1 MKTTHTDAVQILSS
15 IWKSLWNRLVQQK
28 RECES
33 PCRTTATMTAMAAA
47 ALMTN
52 SPAQTY
58 WRCES
63 LGKFFVLRH
72 RLGAKIQPKI
82 FQYCCCRL
90 CVWMVCV
97 LCAGPPMC
105 ECLAVAIAV
114 DCIRKLLRYTYTK
127 VYILHWWLSV
137 CRFISLAASCHFS
150 RSKRF
155 ILDYYDC
162 CCCCW
167 LVCALLQICSV
178 ECFFYFC
185 ARVWMWPNRKRF
197 VRVRFLDSANI
208 DALSLTCSVSHP
220 AVGSLSS
227 AHTEYQMALCMCDGA
242 LVRSTAGLP
251 MYLRVHKNFFYRF
264 GHRIGWL
271 SEWVCIHL
279 VVFTKKSTL
288 MSAYGKTFIAGPELC
303 KNLLTGGARRATRK
317 S

>member
-1 MKTTHTDAVQILSS
+1 MKSFGSTETRMRKPMPNDGNDDGDGGGGIDDKLTSTNILTLWESRKVFRVATQTRRKNSAKDFPILLLPAMCVDGLCTVCGATHV
-15 IWKSLWNRLVQQK
+15 WVF
-28 RECES
+28 
-33 PCRTTATMTAMAAA
+33 
-47 ALMTN
+47 
-52 SPAQTY
+52 
-58 WRCES
+58 
-63 LGKFFVLRH
+63 G
-72 RLGAKIQPKI
+72 
-82 FQYCCCRL
+82 CC
-90 CVWMVCV
+90 
-97 LCAGPPMC
+97 
-105 ECLAVAIAV
+105 
-114 DCIRKLLRYTYTK
+114 Y
-127 VYILHWWLSV
+127 
-137 CRFISLAASCHFS
+137 
-150 RSKRF
+150 
-155 ILDYYDC
+155 
-162 CCCCW
+162 CCW
-167 LVCALLQICSV
+167 LHSETFTIHVHKGLYTTLMV
-178 ECFFYFC
+178 ECLPFYFSSCFVPFFPIQTFYSWLLWLLLLLLAGVRSVANMFSRMFFYFC
-185 ARVWMWPNRKRF
+185 ARVWMWPNRKHF
-197 VRVRFLDSANI
+197 VRVRFLDLANI